1 MGQMYAS
8 WDQGSAMK
16 EVKVAAFRA
25 EDRPELEAFLQM
37 QKLPTVDLNSK
48 MLADFLV
55 ARREGILVGTAG
67 LERHTKMGLLRS
79 VAVDSSLRGVG
90 LGRRLV
96 MSMEDRAR
104 GRGVK
109 QMFLLTD
116 GAEQF
121 FLGLDYRPLDRLD
134 APHGIRHT
142 QQFRDLCPA
151 SSTFMTKIL
160 K

>member
-1 MGQMYAS
+1 MGYGEES
-8 WDQGSAMK
+8 SAMK
-16 EVKVAAFRA
+16 DVRVAAFRA
-25 EDRPELEAFLQM
+25 EDKAELEAFLQM
-37 QKLPTVDLNSK
+37 QQLPTVDLNPK

-79 VAVDSSLRGVG
+79 VAVDRSLRGVG
-90 LGRRLV
+90 LGKRLV
-96 MSMEDRAR
+96 MGMEDRAR

-116 GAEQF
+116 GAEDF
-121 FLGLDYRPLDRLD
+121 FLALGYRPLDRLD
-134 APHGIRHT
+134 APSGIRNT
-142 QQFRDLCPA
+142 QQFRDLCP
-151 SSTFMTKIL
+151 STSTFMTKIL

>member
-1 MGQMYAS
+1 MGYGEES
-8 WDQGSAMK
+8 SAMK
-16 EVKVAAFRA
+16 DIRVAAFRG

-37 QKLPTVDLNSK
+37 QELPVVDLNPK

-55 ARREGILVGTAG
+55 ARREGILVGSAG

-79 VAVDSSLRGVG
+79 VAVDRSLRGVG
-90 LGRRLV
+90 LGKRLV

-116 GAEQF
+116 GAEDF
-121 FLGLDYRPLDRLD
+121 FLALGYRPLDRLD
-134 APHGIRHT
+134 APSGIRHT

-151 SSTFMTKIL
+151 SATFMTKIL

>member
-1 MGQMYAS
+1 MGYG
-8 WDQGSAMK
+8 DEPSAMK
-16 EVKVAAFRA
+16 DIRVTAFRA
-25 EDRPELEAFLQM
+25 EDKPELEAFLQM
-37 QKLPTVDLNSK
+37 QKLPTVDLNPK

-67 LERHTKMGLLRS
+67 LERHAKMGLLRS
-79 VAVDSSLRGVG
+79 VAVDKGLRGVG
-90 LGRRLV
+90 LGKRLV
-96 MSMEDRAR
+96 MGMEDRAR

-116 GAEQF
+116 GAEDF
-121 FLGLDYRPLDRLD
+121 FLAMGYRPLDRLD
-134 APHGIRHT
+134 APSGIRHT

-151 SSTFMTKIL
+151 SATFMTKVL

>member
-1 MGQMYAS
+1 MGYGEVS
-8 WDQGSAMK
+8 SAMK
-16 EVKVAAFRA
+16 EIRVAAFRV

-37 QKLPTVDLNSK
+37 QELPIVDLNPK

-79 VAVDSSLRGVG
+79 VAVDRSLRGVG
-90 LGRRLV
+90 LGKRLV

-109 QMFLLTD
+109 QMFLLTNS
-116 GAEQF
+116 AEEF
-121 FLGLDYRPLDRLD
+121 FLSMGYRPLDRLD
-134 APHGIRHT
+134 APSGIRHT

-151 SSTFMTKIL
+151 NSTFMTKIL

>member
-1 MGQMYAS
+1 MGYGEQP
-8 WDQGSAMK
+8 SALK
-16 EVKVAAFRA
+16 DVRVAAFRA

-37 QKLPTVDLNSK
+37 QALTTVDINPK
-48 MLADFLV
+48 MLADFLL
-55 ARREGILVGTAG
+55 ARREGILVGSVG

-79 VAVDSSLRGVG
+79 VAVDRSLRGMG
-90 LGRRLV
+90 LGKRLV
-96 MSMEDRAR
+96 MGMEDRAR

-116 GAEQF
+116 GAEEF
-121 FLGLDYRPLDRLD
+121 FLALDYRPLDRLD
-134 APHGIRHT
+134 APSGIRHT

-151 SSTFMTKIL
+151 SSTFMTKVL

>member
-1 MGQMYAS
+1 MGY
-8 WDQGSAMK
+8 GEEPSAMK
-16 EVKVAAFRA
+16 GIRVAAFRV
-25 EDRPELEAFLQM
+25 EDRPELEAFLDM
-37 QKLPTVDLNSK
+37 QQLPTVDLNPK

-79 VAVDSSLRGVG
+79 VAVDRSLRGIG

-96 MSMEDRAR
+96 LAMEDRAR

-109 QMFLLTD
+109 QMFLLTN
-116 GAEQF
+116 GAEEF
-121 FLGLDYRPLDRLD
+121 FLAMDYRPLDRLD
-134 APHGIRHT
+134 APSGIRHT